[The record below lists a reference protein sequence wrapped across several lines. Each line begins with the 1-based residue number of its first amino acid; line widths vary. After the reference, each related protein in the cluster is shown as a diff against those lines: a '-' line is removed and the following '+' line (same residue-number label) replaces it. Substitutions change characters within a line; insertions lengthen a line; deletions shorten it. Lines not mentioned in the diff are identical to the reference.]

1 MHPPA
6 PLSPPIPTRLALTPR
21 HTILTRLYVVLVGLL
36 VLPALVVAQMVR
48 IHLDE
53 GAELRE
59 RGERQAQNLI
69 DLPAQRGAIL
79 DRRGRA
85 LVVNTARYEI
95 AADPT
100 ARGFDDRAGE
110 LYRLLGSQTGK
121 GADFYR
127 RRVRDRASRQYVVL
141 ERSLDEASKEALDA
155 AGVPGL
161 LIKGSYARRYN
172 YGSLA
177 AHVLGHVNR
186 DLKGLAG
193 LESLFDDNLRGQ
205 PGRLA
210 VQIDRRRIQR
220 ASVGGTRV
228 EPENGEDLVLT
239 LDLVRQSIL
248 EEELARGV
256 AQAGASWGAAVALDP
271 HTGAVLAL
279 ANVPTFDPNRA
290 SSFSEAARRNHAVV
304 DRLEPG
310 STFKMVTAVA
320 GVEGGAVGVD
330 DAIETGE
337 GWAVF
342 HGRTI
347 RDSHGYGTITFGESI
362 PKSSN
367 IAMAKAAEK
376 IGPTDFFTTA
386 RALGFGQPT
395 AIDLPGEVAGSLR
408 RPEDWGTMTLNSMSR
423 GYAVEVTPLQLAVAY
438 AALANG
444 GTLVRPHVVA
454 ERRDA
459 ATGRTV
465 WTARTDSVRR
475 AFSPRTAA
483 TLLPYFEKTVQ
494 KGGTGPRAAVEGLR
508 VAGKTGTARKTVN
521 GVYTS
526 AYRSSFAG
534 FFPAE
539 SPEVVLVVVLDT
551 PRNGYG
557 GGTVAAPIFG
567 AVARRWIGTFPRV
580 AERVSPAGE
589 LPLRE
594 TAPVPRVRRMP
605 GVLAQSRLRAEGF
618 PVRLARDAD
627 WAPVDVRDARAGDP
641 APLDTPL
648 RLDAV
653 TASDDGEAVR
663 MPDVRGLSV
672 RQAVAWLRS
681 LGVAPRVVG
690 SGVVRA
696 QSVAPGGALT
706 GSVTLRCSTRQPE
719 GGVAG

>member
-1 MHPPA
+1 MN
-6 PLSPPIPTRLALTPR
+6 PR

-36 VLPALVVAQMVR
+36 VLPALVVLQMVR
-48 IHLDE
+48 IHLND

-100 ARGFDDRAGE
+100 ARGFDDRAGD
-110 LYRLLGSQTGK
+110 LYALLGRQTGK

-155 AGVPGL
+155 ADIPGL

-172 YGSLA
+172 YGTLA

-193 LESLFDDNLRGQ
+193 LEALFDEDLRGE

-210 VQIDRRRIQR
+210 VQMDRRRIQR

-228 EPENGEDLVLT
+228 EPENGQDLILT

-256 AQAGASWGAAVALDP
+256 QEAGATWGTAVALDP
-271 HTGAVLAL
+271 RTGAILAL

-290 SSFSEAARRNHAVV
+290 NSFSEAARRNHAIV
-304 DRLEPG
+304 DRIEPG
-310 STFKMVTAVA
+310 STFKMVTAIA
-320 GVEGGAVGVD
+320 GVESGRISVTD
-330 DAIETGE
+330 SLETGA
-337 GWAVF
+337 GWHVF

-347 RDSHGYGTITFGESI
+347 RDSHGYGTLSFGDAI

-367 IAMAKAAEK
+367 IAMALAAER
-376 IGPTDFFTTA
+376 IGDAEFYKTA

-395 AIDLPGEVAGSLR
+395 AIDLPGEVQGSLR
-408 RPEDWGTMTLNSMSR
+408 RPEDWGSMTLNSMSR
-423 GYAVEVTPLQLAVAY
+423 GYAVEVTPLQIAVAY

-444 GTLVRPHVVA
+444 GRLVRPHIVA

-459 ATGRTV
+459 ATGETI

-475 AFSPRTAA
+475 AFSPRTAEI
-483 TLLPYFEKTVQ
+483 LMPYFEKTVE
-494 KGGTGPRAAVEGLR
+494 KGGTGPKARVEGLR
-508 VAGKTGTARKTVN
+508 VAGKTGTAWKTRN
-521 GVYTS
+521 GVYTRS
-526 AYRSSFAG
+526 YRSSFAG
-534 FFPAE
+534 MFPAE
-539 SPEVVLVVVLDT
+539 NPEVVLVVVMDN
-551 PRNGYG
+551 PKNGYG
-557 GGTVAAPIFG
+557 GGTVAAPVFG
-567 AVARRWIGTFPRV
+567 AVARRWIGTFPTI

-589 LPLRE
+589 VPERG
-594 TAPVPRVRRMP
+594 AARVPRVRRMP
-605 GVLAQSRLRAEGF
+605 GVIAQNRLRAEGF
-618 PVRLARDAD
+618 PVRLAKDAT
-627 WAPVDVRDARAGDP
+627 WAPVDFRDVAAGD
-641 APLDTPL
+641 TV
-648 RLDAV
+648 RLDLPV
-653 TASDDGEAVR
+653 RLDPVDASDEGEAVR
-663 MPDVRGLSV
+663 MPDLRGRSV

-681 LGVAPRVVG
+681 LGIEPRVVG
-690 SGVVRA
+690 TGIVRE
-696 QSVAPGGALT
+696 QSVSPRAALP
-706 GSVTLRCSTRQPE
+706 GSVTLTCRPTR
-719 GGVAG
+719 GSDA